1 MVLMRVMRRGLA
13 ALAAAAFLSVIGCSA
28 GLSKADA
35 DVRCDQEQA
44 GLADF
49 FNDKVYASCE
59 LCYET
64 CGDNCVR
71 NATSP
76 ISYVCPG
83 DITGLVT
90 GTGGSSSTST
100 TSTGK

>member
-1 MVLMRVMRRGLA
+1 MVSMRGLARGVA
-13 ALAAAAFLSVIGCSA
+13 ALAAATFLSVIGCSA

-35 DVRCDQEQA
+35 DARCDQEKA

-49 FNDKVYASCE
+49 FNDKVYAACE
-59 LCYET
+59 SCYEA

-83 DITGLVT
+83 DITG
-90 GTGGSSSTST
+90 TGGSSSTST
-100 TSTGK
+100 TSTGN

>member
-1 MVLMRVMRRGLA
+1 MVVMRVMRRGMA
-13 ALAAAAFLSVIGCSA
+13 AVAAAAFLAVVGCSA

-35 DVRCDQEQA
+35 DARCDQEKA

-49 FNDKVYASCE
+49 FNDKVYAACE
-59 LCYET
+59 SCYET
-64 CGDNCVR
+64 CGDSCVR

-83 DITGLVT
+83 D
-90 GTGGSSSTST
+90 GTGGSST
-100 TSTGK
+100 TSSASTGM